1 MPIPKTPFG
10 GNSMSS
16 AGRMEKM
23 KTIGNVLHQMTDAR
37 SILNDLREILR
48 KIDPEFLKEE
58 VEFLTATAEME
69 RDIGDSITPTTSEYL
84 AAREEEMAME
94 LIYIAWQGFQ
104 LNKDIFDN
112 PVNALM
118 LHGDFEDLYRKRR
131 LHTLPMAKKARKI
144 QDAYVEELKKLGDE
158 KWAYEDAV
166 IRFYTYLQTT
176 GYKVAH
182 YFGFRLADFFL
193 PYVIPGYT
201 SDAVNTIQYSGELRR
216 GLNIDIDGLE

>member
-1 MPIPKTPFG
+1 
-10 GNSMSS
+10 MSS
-16 AGRMEKM
+16 AERMVKV
-23 KTIGNVLHQMTDAR
+23 KTIGNVLHQMTDAK
-37 SILNDLREILR
+37 SVVNDLREILR
-48 KIDPEFLKEE
+48 KIDPEFLEE
-58 VEFLTATAEME
+58 EAKFLAATAAME
-69 RDIGDSITPTTSEYL
+69 RDIGSSITPTTSEYL

-118 LHGDFEDLYRKRR
+118 LHGDYEELHRERR
-131 LHTLPMAKKARKI
+131 LHTLPLAAKSREI
-144 QDAYVEELKKLGDE
+144 QAAYIEELKKLDE
-158 KWAYEDAV
+158 ENWAYEEAV
-166 IRFYTYLQTT
+166 ISFYTYLETT

-182 YFGFRLADFFL
+182 YFGFRLADLFL

-201 SDAVNTIQYSGELRR
+201 SDAVNTIQYSGDLRR

>member
-1 MPIPKTPFG
+1 
-10 GNSMSS
+10 MSS
-16 AGRMEKM
+16 AERMVKV
-23 KTIGNVLHQMTDAR
+23 KTIGNVLHQMTNAK
-37 SILNDLREILR
+37 SVVNDLREILR
-48 KIDPEFLKEE
+48 KIDPEFLEE
-58 VEFLTATAEME
+58 EAKFLATTAAME
-69 RDIGDSITPTTSEYL
+69 RDIGSSITPTTSEYL

-118 LHGDFEDLYRKRR
+118 LHGDYEELHRECR
-131 LHTLPMAKKARKI
+131 LHTLPLAAKAREI
-144 QDAYVEELKKLGDE
+144 QDAYVEELKKLGEE
-158 KWAYEDAV
+158 KWAYEEAV
-166 IRFYTYLQTT
+166 ISFYTYLETT

-182 YFGFRLADFFL
+182 YFGFRLADLFL

-201 SDAVNTIQYSGELRR
+201 RDAVNTIQYSGDLRR

>member
-1 MPIPKTPFG
+1 
-10 GNSMSS
+10 
-16 AGRMEKM
+16 M
-23 KTIGNVLHQMTDAR
+23 KTIGNVLHQMTDAK
-37 SILNDLREILR
+37 SVVNDLREILR
-48 KIDPEFLKEE
+48 KIDPEFLEE
-58 VEFLTATAEME
+58 EAKFLAATAAME
-69 RDIGDSITPTTSEYL
+69 RDIGSSITPTTSEYL

-118 LHGDFEDLYRKRR
+118 LHGDYEDLHRERR
-131 LHTLPMAKKARKI
+131 LHTLPLATKAREI
-144 QDAYVEELKKLGDE
+144 QTAYIEELKKLGEE
-158 KWAYEDAV
+158 KWAYEEAV
-166 IRFYTYLQTT
+166 ISFYTYLETT

-201 SDAVNTIQYSGELRR
+201 SDDVNTIRYSGDLRR
-216 GLNIDIDGLE
+216 VLKIDIDGLE